1 VAAAARLS
9 DVAEQDAAPA
19 PGIAGMA
26 QGQRDAG
33 IEPVPQPEP
42 PEAAEPEEDPR
53 PPGITA
59 TGAEALEEQQ
69 KNPELEDS
77 SGTRP

>member
-1 VAAAARLS
+1 MS
-9 DVAEQDAAPA
+9 DAAPA

-33 IEPVPQPEP
+33 IAPVPQPAP
-42 PEAAEPEEDPR
+42 PEPAEPEEDP
-53 PPGITA
+53 PAPGILA
-59 TGAEALEEQQ
+59 SGAEALEEQQ
-69 KNPELEDS
+69 KNPELKDN

>member
-1 VAAAARLS
+1 MAVAARLS

-33 IEPVPQPEP
+33 IEPVPQPGSPEP
-42 PEAAEPEEDPR
+42 AEPEEDPR
-53 PPGITA
+53 SPGIQA
-59 TGAEALEEQQ
+59 TSAEALEEQQ

>member
-1 VAAAARLS
+1 VAVAARWS

-33 IEPVPQPEP
+33 IEPVPQPGP
-42 PEAAEPEEDPR
+42 PEAAEPEGDPR
-53 PPGITA
+53 PPGIRA

-69 KNPELEDS
+69 KNPGLKDN